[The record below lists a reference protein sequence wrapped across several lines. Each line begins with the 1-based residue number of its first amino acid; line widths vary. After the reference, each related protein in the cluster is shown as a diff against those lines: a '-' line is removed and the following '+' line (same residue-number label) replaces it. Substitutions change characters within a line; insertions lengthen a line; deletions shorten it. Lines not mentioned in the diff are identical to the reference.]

1 MPPCCAATAPGGE
14 RGGPRPEAVSSCP
27 AAMRGPGGWR
37 ATAVGQG
44 SPGGSPCCACAQHS
58 PLCGRT
64 GPGKGRRTF
73 SGAVRG
79 RVRAARP
86 RPTDRVVPGVR
97 RAAPSRAPWPGVSV
111 VSLGAGAGQRP
122 GPAGNARGRTASSQP
137 PVTPG
142 CPPPACEPRPGPPR
156 CSFPRILPPEAA
168 GALSPSPLSLPPP
181 LGRSGRF
188 SLRTQEHEPAAKAA
202 QPPSSES
209 LPLGSGATAVPPSA
223 RVCGPGLEPRA
234 VPALTGGSAGRRGGP
249 WAAGA

>member
-1 MPPCCAATAPGGE
+1 MLRSYRSRRGAGRPAPRGRQLLPRCDAWAGGA
-14 RGGPRPEAVSSCP
+14 GGPRLWDRVPRGAPRAAPVPSSP
-27 AAMRGPGGWR
+27 SR
-37 ATAVGQG
+37 
-44 SPGGSPCCACAQHS
+44 S

-79 RVRAARP
+79 RVRAAHP

-97 RAAPSRAPWPGVSV
+97 RAAPSHAPWPGVSV

-188 SLRTQEHEPAAKAA
+188 SLRTQEHELAAKAA
-202 QPPSSES
+202 QR
-209 LPLGSGATAVPPSA
+209 PLQNH
-223 RVCGPGLEPRA
+223 CHLGPGPPPCHPR
-234 VPALTGGSAGRRGGP
+234 PGSAGRSSSPGRSLR
-249 WAAGA
+249 